1 MDENKLTKVLFNLNV
16 TREFDFLTQN
26 TPIYRNSV
34 FFFGWEAKYLRVFFF
49 VCDRNVKTVTLR
61 LIPSTSQLL
70 SNSYVE
76 SQVCIP
82 LN

>member
-49 VCDRNVKTVTLR
+49 VCDRKV
-61 LIPSTSQLL
+61 
-70 SNSYVE
+70 
-76 SQVCIP
+76 
-82 LN
+82 